1 MRPPSPIG
9 QALVAVRDEMFAG
22 NTTRM
27 AKAMGVGRSTLN
39 EWFTH
44 DGPKISSLRHRQAI
58 ADVMLTDLGRVDTL
72 ICRGMG
78 YRVVQVPPQAVSL
91 AVNAADLDPD
101 DIASLNREVFKM
113 RRRDVE
119 LRKGRRA
126 KNAPAP

>member
-9 QALVAVRDEMFAG
+9 QALVAVRDEVFAG

-27 AKAMGVGRSTLN
+27 AKAMGIGRSTLN

-78 YRVVQVPPQAVSL
+78 YKVVPVPPQAVSL
-91 AVNAADLDPD
+91 AVNAADLDPE
-101 DIASLNREVFKM
+101 DIAALDRQAFAM
-113 RRRDVE
+113 RRRDAG

-126 KNAPAP
+126 KNAPAQ